1 MALWKQYQFQIRE
14 SGYQT
19 DPAQALAANK
29 LDHLQRQLID
39 KYQTPAGILKQ
50 LTIKLGFNS
59 KPDIKGIYLWGGVG
73 RGKTWLMDLFFESL
87 PVNEKFRIHFHQF
100 MQLVGDELELLKG
113 YQNPLKL
120 VARIFARRFRVL
132 CLDEFQ
138 VTDITHAML
147 LYGLLEAMYREGII
161 LVATSNREPDEL
173 YKNGLQRDRFLPAI
187 ELIKQNSEIIHID
200 SDIDYRLR
208 LLKQSHIWYQPANTS
223 SENLLQQRFAEL
235 APCTI
240 INREVL
246 YINHRNIQTRCRADD
261 VVWFDFNIICTTP
274 RASADYL
281 QLAQIFHTV
290 FISDIPVMDEYMDD
304 MARRFINLIDALY
317 DHNVKLI
324 ISAQSEPEQLY
335 QGSQLAFPFKRTISR
350 LEEMRSHTYLGKA
363 HKP

>member
-1 MALWKQYQFQIRE
+1 MTLREQYHFQIRA
-14 SGYQT
+14 SAYQA
-19 DPAQALAANK
+19 DPAQALAIER
-29 LDHLQRQLID
+29 LDQLHYEFID
-39 KYQTPAGILKQ
+39 SYRKPAGILER
-50 LTIKLGFNS
+50 LAIKLGLTR
-59 KPDIKGIYLWGGVG
+59 KPGIKGIYLWGGVG
-73 RGKTWLMDLFFESL
+73 RGKTWIMDLFFENL
-87 PVNEKFRIHFHQF
+87 PITEKFRIHFHQF
-100 MQLVGDELELLKG
+100 MQLVIDELELLKG

-120 VARIFARRFRVL
+120 VARNFSRRFRIL

-147 LYGLLEAMYREGII
+147 LYGLLEAMYKEGIT

-187 ELIKQNSEIIHID
+187 ELIKHHSEIIQIEG
-200 SDIDYRLR
+200 DIDYRLR
-208 LLKQSHIWYQPANTS
+208 LLEQSHIWYQPVSIDTDKR
-223 SENLLQQRFAEL
+223 LLQRFAEL

-240 INREVL
+240 IDQELL

-281 QLAQIFHTV
+281 ELAQIFSTI
-290 FISDIPVMDEYMDD
+290 FISNIPVMDEYMDD

-317 DHNVKLI
+317 DRNVKVI
-324 ISAQSEPEQLY
+324 VSAQSEPEQLY
-335 QGSQLAFPFKRTISR
+335 QGNQLAFPFKRTISR
-350 LEEMRSHTYLGKA
+350 LEEMRSHSYLCKA